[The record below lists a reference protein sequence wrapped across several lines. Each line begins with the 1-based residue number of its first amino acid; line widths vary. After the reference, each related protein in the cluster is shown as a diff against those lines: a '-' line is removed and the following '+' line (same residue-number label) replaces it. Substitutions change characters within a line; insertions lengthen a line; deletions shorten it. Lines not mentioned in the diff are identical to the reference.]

1 MKIHGQYDG
10 HARVGEANYLHE
22 HFQSLDWKFHY
33 LSTYHDMRKIA
44 DMLFKKFSGSNGL
57 LYWLTLW
64 LSSALLLSIL
74 TGLILKKGLL
84 AIPYCMGLNLL
95 GVCFAGIETRKESE
109 LESDFRFRQFRTV
122 LLWMI
127 LPFVLSWLG
136 YLE

>member
-1 MKIHGQYDG
+1 
-10 HARVGEANYLHE
+10 
-22 HFQSLDWKFHY
+22 
-33 LSTYHDMRKIA
+33 MRKIA

-57 LYWLTLW
+57 LYWLVLW

-122 LLWMI
+122 LLCMI